1 MYFSTNDAIYFGA
14 ICVSA
19 TGGIIANA
27 LLLYLI
33 FYRSPK
39 HLSPYRILLGNT
51 ALTQLLLAGVIV
63 TIAPR
68 KRTSSLH
75 HSFRVLTE
83 GFSIANIYLG
93 PSQFLGPW
101 CSYMLY
107 ITMLHLALNSFMSLM
122 VSMIYRCIVLRVSTI
137 SAYGAVL
144 MCLAGYALPFSML
157 PSCVNMQYSANTTKA
172 AEVTHYIV
180 PHMDKYS
187 VIVTASILQPCI
199 LWAIFCCS
207 FVLIPI
213 YATMYFCRWKIL
225 TFLER
230 ASVVQSTSTR
240 INTKRLV
247 KALTIQSLVPTLSIF
262 PPAIAYLLIQFGIL
276 GPQLFSY
283 FIAPCL
289 SIGPLID
296 PMITIYYVSP
306 YRHFVSST
314 LLSHYVPSIASDT
327 NQWRPQ
333 TSKTGYPPTTN
344 SQNVTAPL

>member
-1 MYFSTNDAIYFGA
+1 MYFSTNDGIYFGA

-19 TGGIIANA
+19 TGGCIANA

-33 FYRSPK
+33 IYRSPK

-51 ALTQLLLAGVIV
+51 ALTQLLLATVIV

-68 KRTSSLH
+68 
-75 HSFRVLTE
+75 VITE

-122 VSMIYRCIVLRVSTI
+122 ISMIYRCIVLWVSTI

-144 MCLAGYALPFSML
+144 MCLAGYVLPFSML
-157 PSCVNMQYSANTTKA
+157 PSCVNMEYSANTTTA
-172 AEVTHYIV
+172 AEVTHYMV

-199 LWAIFCCS
+199 LWTMFCCS
-207 FVLIPI
+207 ILLIPI

-306 YRHFVSST
+306 YRHFVFSS
-314 LLSHYVPSIASDT
+314 LLSHDAPSIAADT
-327 NQWRPQ
+327 NQGRSQ
-333 TSKTGYPPTTN
+333 TTKTVYSPTRK